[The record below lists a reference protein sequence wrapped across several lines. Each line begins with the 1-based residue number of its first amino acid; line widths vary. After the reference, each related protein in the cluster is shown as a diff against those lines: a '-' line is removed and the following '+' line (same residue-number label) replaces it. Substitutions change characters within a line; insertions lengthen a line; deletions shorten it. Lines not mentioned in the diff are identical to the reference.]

1 MSTSKNI
8 FTQQRPELIRLFAHA
23 GSPEKVLC
31 VPMDYAK
38 EKHVALCCNGLG
50 MILKQSFP
58 VDNTPEGVEYLL
70 TVLENIRKKHF
81 ITKDHVVLGGEDCGT
96 FTDNFIHA
104 LTDQLFPGF
113 LRPEKSGIPAF
124 GEACLELMGE
134 AFSPKQVA
142 RRQLKSLADQSRL
155 LIALREAI
163 LRSER
168 SIGCEFAK
176 HAGAWQRRYAAR
188 ELC

>member
-1 MSTSKNI
+1 MVQEST
-8 FTQQRPELIRLFAHA
+8 
-23 GSPEKVLC
+23 
-31 VPMDYAK
+31 
-38 EKHVALCCNGLG
+38 ALGN
-50 MILKQSFP
+50 K
-58 VDNTPEGVEYLL
+58 
-70 TVLENIRKKHF
+70 
-81 ITKDHVVLGGEDCGT
+81 
-96 FTDNFIHA
+96 IHA